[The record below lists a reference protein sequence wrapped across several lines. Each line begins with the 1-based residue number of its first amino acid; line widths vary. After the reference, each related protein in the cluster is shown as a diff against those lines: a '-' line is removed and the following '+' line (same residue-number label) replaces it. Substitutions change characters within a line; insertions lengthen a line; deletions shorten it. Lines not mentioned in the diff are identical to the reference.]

1 MKTEVL
7 TKSMRPMSDEAKIN
21 LLKGYSARVG
31 HSLLGNASEL
41 AERFAEAAKPEN
53 YKVAKDTFAEVVR
66 RCVEGDKAERAE
78 AQQELQ
84 GIVIWSVENYLFA
97 ASNYVSF
104 FETGT
109 LGETDTAFIE
119 FTDHHHF
126 EAHVNLIG
134 PDGGAPRWQR
144 VRTRDRQIIP
154 FYQLTT
160 DELEYPI
167 MDLYSGKI
175 ADRSKIGLDLA
186 GDMAWK
192 IDARLFDNI
201 ADLIGPFTLT
211 GNKLNRVYVSHSRI
225 KTANLPTTNLLVA
238 AGNTATSL
246 FRKACLDAIIAYAKA
261 WGDKSFADGPL
272 VPQVVFVPSAH
283 ITGFL
288 TDCSINDADNKLNAQ
303 VFEFGIIMNYGGF
316 KWMFVADPTLDPAD
330 GLAYVKFNKGI
341 GKHWTKPSADKNIID
356 DSPALQ
362 KENRE
367 TQLIIKTFATALP
380 SYLRT
385 NVAAVK
391 YRD

>member
-7 TKSMRPMSDEAKIN
+7 TKSIAPISDDAKIN
-21 LLKGYSARVG
+21 LLRGYSAKCA
-31 HSLLGNASEL
+31 HSLLGNAREVAS
-41 AERFAEAAKPEN
+41 RFDEAVKPEN
-53 YKVAKDTFAEVVR
+53 FQASKDAFAEVVR
-66 RCVEGDKAERAE
+66 RIVEGDESERAE

-119 FTDHHHF
+119 LTDNHYF
-126 EAHVNLIG
+126 EAYVSLIG
-134 PDGGAPRWQR
+134 QDGGAPRWQR
-144 VRTRDRQIIP
+144 IRTRDKQIIP

-167 MDLYSGKI
+167 MDLYQGKI

-186 GDMAWK
+186 ADIGWK
-192 IDARLFDNI
+192 LDARLFDSI
-201 ADLIGPFTLT
+201 ADLIGPFTLS
-211 GNKLNRVYVSHSRI
+211 GNKLNRVYVAHSRI

-238 AGNTATSL
+238 AGNTGTSL
-246 FRKACLDAIIAYAKA
+246 FRKACLDSIIAYAKA
-261 WGDKSFADGPL
+261 WGDQSFADGPL
-272 VPQVVFVPSAH
+272 NPQAVFVPSAH

-288 TDCSINDADNKLNAQ
+288 QDCLIADPDNKINAQ
-303 VFEFGIIMNYGGF
+303 VFEFGIIMSYGGF
-316 KWMFVADPTLDPAD
+316 KWMFIADPTLDPAD
-330 GLAYVKFNKGI
+330 GLAFVKFNKPV
-341 GKHWTKPSADKNIID
+341 GKHWTKPSMDKNLVD
-356 DSPALQ
+356 DSIALQ

-367 TQLIIKTFATALP
+367 TQLLIKTFATALP
-380 SYLRT
+380 AYRRM

-391 YRD
+391 YRN